1 MSESEDKSDSYL
13 RSILKCVRCGTCRSV
28 CPVFEETG
36 WESSGARGRMLV
48 AHGISQGMDIDS
60 DVQTSIN
67 TCTTCGLCEQNC
79 PSGAKPPDVVE
90 ETRHQLVLKNRITDK
105 QAKLRDNVN
114 RYGNTLAE
122 TSGRYSWLGEEPADF
137 KEHAE
142 YVFFVGCLEA
152 YRYPEVA
159 KATFDI
165 LKKFDVTLLPD
176 EYCCGSPLLR
186 TGFEADDVIDKNI
199 EQIKKIGAHTVITGC
214 AGCYTTFKNDYPHEF
229 EVKHVVEFLAEHIDE
244 LDMKPLDITVAYHD
258 PCHIGRKHGIYEA
271 PRKIIKAICNLK
283 EMKTIREDARCCGGG
298 GGVLSGYPELS
309 HSIAEKRMAEVP
321 EGVDYV
327 VTSCPL
333 CRRNLS
339 QGNKNIPVIDI
350 VELVALAMK

>member
-48 AHGISQGMDIDS
+48 AHAISQGMDIGS
-60 DVQTSIN
+60 DVLTSIN

-90 ETRHQLVLKNRITDK
+90 ETRHQLVLKNKMTD
-105 QAKLRDNVN
+105 QQVKLRKNVTE
-114 RYGNTLAE
+114 YGNTLAE
-122 TSGRYSWLGEEPADF
+122 TSGRYTWLGAEPADF
-137 KEHAE
+137 KEYAE

-186 TGFEADDVIDKNI
+186 TGFDADDVIDKNV
-199 EQIKKIGAHTVITGC
+199 EQIKNIGAHTVITGC
-214 AGCYTTFKNDYPHEF
+214 ED
-229 EVKHVVEFLAEHIDE
+229 
-244 LDMKPLDITVAYHD
+244 
-258 PCHIGRKHGIYEA
+258 RKSV
-271 PRKIIKAICNLK
+271 
-283 EMKTIREDARCCGGG
+283 M
-298 GGVLSGYPELS
+298 
-309 HSIAEKRMAEVP
+309 
-321 EGVDYV
+321 
-327 VTSCPL
+327 
-333 CRRNLS
+333 
-339 QGNKNIPVIDI
+339 
-350 VELVALAMK
+350 